1 MAVRP
6 LVNYDNP
13 TLHEKAKRVSRFDGS
28 LQRLIDDMVDTMH
41 AEQGVG
47 LAAPQVGVPLRLC
60 VVELPEGDEEERT
73 ALLDLARV
81 AAHRS
86 ERIAAPLTTFLL
98 GLAFA
103 GSPRADWA
111 RRIQGMAT
119 RLDRE

>member
-1 MAVRP
+1 MNDSSGATSVDAW
-6 LVNYDNP
+6 L
-13 TLHEKAKRVSRFDGS
+13 ARF
-28 LQRLIDDMVDTMH
+28 
-41 AEQGVG
+41 AE
-47 LAAPQVGVPLRLC
+47 
-60 VVELPEGDEEERT
+60 ELPDGAEPSLSEEERT

-103 GSPRADWA
+103 GSPRPDWA
-111 RRIQGMAT
+111 RRIQEMAR

>member
-1 MAVRP
+1 MNDSSDTTSVDAWLARFAEELP
-6 LVNYDNP
+6 DNP
-13 TLHEKAKRVSRFDGS
+13 NPS
-28 LQRLIDDMVDTMH
+28 LS
-41 AEQGVG
+41 
-47 LAAPQVGVPLRLC
+47 
-60 VVELPEGDEEERT
+60 EEERT

-81 AAHRS
+81 AAHGS

-103 GSPRADWA
+103 GSPRSDSA